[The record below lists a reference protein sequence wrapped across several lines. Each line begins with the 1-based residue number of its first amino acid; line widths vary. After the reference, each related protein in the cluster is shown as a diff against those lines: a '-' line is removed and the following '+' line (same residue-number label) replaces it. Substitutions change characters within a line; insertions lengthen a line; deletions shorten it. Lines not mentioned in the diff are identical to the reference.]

1 MENFGIDFERELNSD
16 QLAAVCAPYNRP
28 ALVLAGAGSGKTRTL
43 TYRVAWFLCECS
55 FSPKEVLLLTFTNKA
70 AREMLERICSLT
82 GFAASD
88 FWGGTFH
95 SLGNRFLRIEGD
107 KIGLQPDFS
116 ILDAD
121 DADSFLK
128 RCVED
133 EYPNFFSNKDNP
145 RVKLLR
151 EIISYA
157 RNTCRSVPEAMMER
171 FSWLETPA
179 EQISDI
185 ANYYDFQKR
194 RGNYCDFD
202 DLLVLWKK
210 LLQESDSVRRKYSDR
225 FANILVDEY
234 QDTNLLQSGILD
246 LLADRGNITAV
257 GDDAQCIYSW
267 RGAEIENILRFKDRY
282 PAAGIYK
289 IERNYRST
297 PQILNFANAVLSEMP
312 SSDEYRKSLVP
323 ARAGNSKPLVIRAM
337 DASSQGRQVADC
349 VRDIVNSGR
358 YDYSDIAILYR
369 SHFQAMDLQLQMQYK
384 NLPFVMTSGVNFFEQ
399 AHIKDAVAMIRF
411 TANPEDFV
419 SLYRLM
425 KFLPKVGEKTAKKI
439 VESMRERAGKL
450 GVPPA
455 DAMGDSAVLKK
466 VPSAAKES
474 YGALAEDIRQLRAM
488 LKKLSDNGA
497 KKGESSLKQGELFD
511 ASGAAQNFQ
520 VAPEGNSAA
529 RGGGNL
535 AGSGGSHLD
544 DGGPLPKDF
553 VKAACSGWYACVMK
567 TQYADW
573 QERVDDFDAL
583 YEYASRYC
591 GIVEFLDNV
600 AIDSD
605 SVESSGESG
614 VSKVRLMTVH
624 QAKGLEF
631 PVVFIIGAAEGLFP
645 TKRSIE
651 DGDVEEE
658 RRLFYVAAT
667 RAMDHLVISYP
678 RAGVVGGN
686 FEMRSASRFL
696 EAVDPSLYEL
706 AY

>member
-1 MENFGIDFERELNSD
+1 MDVLYACYLPPCRGSFYHKG
-16 QLAAVCAPYNRP
+16 AP
-28 ALVLAGAGSGKTRTL
+28 
-43 TYRVAWFLCECS
+43 F
-55 FSPKEVLLLTFTNKA
+55 
-70 AREMLERICSLT
+70 
-82 GFAASD
+82 
-88 FWGGTFH
+88 
-95 SLGNRFLRIEGD
+95 
-107 KIGLQPDFS
+107 
-116 ILDAD
+116 
-121 DADSFLK
+121 
-128 RCVED
+128 
-133 EYPNFFSNKDNP
+133 
-145 RVKLLR
+145 
-151 EIISYA
+151 
-157 RNTCRSVPEAMMER
+157 
-171 FSWLETPA
+171 
-179 EQISDI
+179 
-185 ANYYDFQKR
+185 
-194 RGNYCDFD
+194 
-202 DLLVLWKK
+202 
-210 LLQESDSVRRKYSDR
+210 
-225 FANILVDEY
+225 
-234 QDTNLLQSGILD
+234 
-246 LLADRGNITAV
+246 
-257 GDDAQCIYSW
+257 
-267 RGAEIENILRFKDRY
+267 
-282 PAAGIYK
+282 
-289 IERNYRST
+289 
-297 PQILNFANAVLSEMP
+297 
-312 SSDEYRKSLVP
+312 
-323 ARAGNSKPLVIRAM
+323 
-337 DASSQGRQVADC
+337 
-349 VRDIVNSGR
+349 
-358 YDYSDIAILYR
+358 
-369 SHFQAMDLQLQMQYK
+369 
-384 NLPFVMTSGVNFFEQ
+384 
-399 AHIKDAVAMIRF
+399 
-411 TANPEDFV
+411 
-419 SLYRLM
+419 
-425 KFLPKVGEKTAKKI
+425 
-439 VESMRERAGKL
+439 
-450 GVPPA
+450 
-455 DAMGDSAVLKK
+455 
-466 VPSAAKES
+466 
-474 YGALAEDIRQLRAM
+474 
-488 LKKLSDNGA
+488 DNGA